1 MAKRGNNEGT
11 IYQLPSGSWRAQ
23 IYINGQRLGKTKK
36 SKFEAQKWLRD
47 TLGKIDHGYTGH
59 GANTIFGEFLDEWLT
74 SKSNAIKKTTWNLY
88 ECVIRNHINPILGK
102 IKLTDISPQKIQS
115 LYLQKERDGVGKR
128 TIRVIHTIINSSLR
142 NAVKLGALHTNP
154 TEAVNPPNY
163 ETPEMQAYAEHE
175 ITLLLLASKGTPL
188 EALIHVAITTGLRQS
203 ELLALKWSDIDW
215 DRSTI
220 SVQRQLKRK
229 YDNKEYFSSLKT
241 KSGRR
246 TISIGIN
253 TADKLRD
260 HHQKQ
265 MNEKKAMGSQWNEN
279 DLIFPS
285 KIGTPMHQRNLLR
298 RFKSLIQESGLREI
312 RFHDLRHTAAS
323 LMLNHG
329 ISPLIVAKRLGH
341 SKVSITL
348 DTYGHLLP
356 GMHQESA
363 NFIDGLVTPIEVKL
377 HTSCTRLPEKEKTP
391 INNPNIQGAG
401 S

>member
-11 IYQLPSGSWRAQ
+11 IYQLPSESWRAQ

-59 GANTIFGEFLDEWLT
+59 GANTIFEDFLDEWLK
-74 SKSNAIKKTTWNLY
+74 SKSNAIKNTTWNLY

-102 IKLTDISPQKIQS
+102 IKLSDISPQKIQT
-115 LYLQKERDGVGKR
+115 LYIQKERDGVGNR
-128 TIRVIHTIINSSLR
+128 TIRVIYTLLNSSLR
-142 NAVKLGALHTNP
+142 NAVRLGAIHTNP
-154 TEAVNPPNY
+154 TEATTPPKY
-163 ETPEMQAYAEHE
+163 ETPEMQSYSEHE
-175 ITLLLLASKGTPL
+175 ITQLLLAVKGTSL
-188 EALIHVAITTGLRQS
+188 EAIIYLAITTGLRQS

-215 DRSTI
+215 DRNTI

-229 YDNKEYFSSLKT
+229 YEYKEYFSSLKT

-246 TISIGIN
+246 TISLGIN
-253 TADKLRD
+253 TIDKLRD
-260 HHQKQ
+260 HHQQQ
-265 MNEKKAMGSQWNEN
+265 MNEKKEMGDRWNEN

-285 KIGTPMHQRNLLR
+285 TIGTPTHQRNLLR
-298 RFKSLIQESGLREI
+298 KFKTLIEESGLREI

-356 GMHQESA
+356 GMQQETA

-377 HTSCTRLPEKEKTP
+377 HTNCTRIAEKEQTP
-391 INNPNIQGAG
+391 IETPNI
-401 S
+401 